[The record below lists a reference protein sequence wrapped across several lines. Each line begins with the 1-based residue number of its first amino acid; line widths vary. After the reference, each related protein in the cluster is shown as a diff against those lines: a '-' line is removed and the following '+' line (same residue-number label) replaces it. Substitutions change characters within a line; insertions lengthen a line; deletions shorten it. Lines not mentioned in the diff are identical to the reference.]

1 MRKTVTF
8 LSYYVS
14 LVENHIHLVS
24 KYLFET
30 ILLKTSHSKQRISLV
45 NFQSHHCQTLSNETA
60 HQIG

>member
-14 LVENHIHLVS
+14 LVQNHIHLVS

-30 ILLKTSHSKQRISLV
+30 ILLKTSHSKQHLHMVEEKTWSKRI
-45 NFQSHHCQTLSNETA
+45 
-60 HQIG
+60 